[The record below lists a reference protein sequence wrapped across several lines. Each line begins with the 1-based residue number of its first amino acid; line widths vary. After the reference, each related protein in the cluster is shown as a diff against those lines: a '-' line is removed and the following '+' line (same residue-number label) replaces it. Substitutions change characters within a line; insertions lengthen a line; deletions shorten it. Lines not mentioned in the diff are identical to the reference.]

1 MSKYNIYF
9 TKEDAKKAY
18 ALLEDLEK
26 KLKVELNWKAIKR
39 QSGDSIA
46 TIIDILKRQLRNQE
60 TNGRFKIYWLEN
72 TEKTGKEL
80 KDFMETLPNPKITG
94 TYPFSDE
101 LTEIE
106 CYDVFEA
113 KNIEEAKKKIK
124 EDYYEVEIFTV
135 FDNDSGERL
144 FTEED
149 ME

>member
-1 MSKYNIYF
+1 MSKYNLYF

-60 TNGRFKIYWLEN
+60 TDRKFKIVWLEN
-72 TEKTGKEL
+72 T
-80 KDFMETLPNPKITG
+80 
-94 TYPFSDE
+94 S
-101 LTEIE
+101 
-106 CYDVFEA
+106 VFEA

-135 FDNDSGERL
+135 FDNDSDEIL

-149 ME
+149 VE